1 MRISLIIPVYNV
13 EKYIIQCL
21 ESVVPQLS
29 EYIEVIL
36 VNDGSPDNS
45 MSLVNEYI
53 DKIDPKIQKQIKI
66 INQKNKGLSGARNT
80 GIDHAEGEYIAFLDS
95 DDILYN
101 GYFDALLNI
110 INEFSPDIVE
120 FDAVRFGDNGE
131 NYSFYQLSKTEGIY
145 EINEDYLKNLCNQSI
160 WYAWKRIYNKK
171 LFTSIRYPVGV
182 NFEDIYTT
190 PYLFIEAKTI
200 YLLPKKLIG
209 YRVNASSITNT
220 KSEKNLKDLK
230 LSVLKLEG
238 DVQKYPF
245 LLAGVVSMSRIYI
258 YDVFKMKG
266 FFEARREWQNLKN
279 NINLKKH
286 LEFKKEYVEGFKNL
300 LFLKSVFLYIYV
312 AYIVLKLKEVKT

>member
-80 GIDHAEGEYIAFLDS
+80 GIDHADGEYIAFLDS
-95 DDILYN
+95 DDILYS

-131 NYSFYQLSKTEGIY
+131 NYPFYQLSKTEGIY

-171 LFTSIRYPVGV
+171 LFASIRYPVGV

-209 YRVNASSITNT
+209 YRVNAGSITNT
-220 KSEKNLKDLK
+220 KNEKNLKDLK
-230 LSVLKLEG
+230 NASLFLNK
-238 DVQKYPF
+238 DVKSHNY
-245 LLAGVVSMSRIYI
+245 LLGGVVSMSRIYI
-258 YDVFKMKG
+258 SDVMSVFGIKIACKKWKDLK
-266 FFEARREWQNLKN
+266 ESLNLN
-279 NINLKKH
+279 PSLVDENVL
-286 LEFKKEYVEGFKNL
+286 GFKNKIFL
-300 LFLKSVFLYIYV
+300 SSCFIYLFL
-312 AYIVLKLKEVKT
+312 LKVKKILRNQDG